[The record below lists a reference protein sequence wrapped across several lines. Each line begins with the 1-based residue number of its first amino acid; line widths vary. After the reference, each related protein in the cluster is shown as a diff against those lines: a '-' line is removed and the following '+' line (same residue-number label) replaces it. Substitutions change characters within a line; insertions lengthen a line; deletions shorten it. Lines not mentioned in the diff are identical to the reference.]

1 MKKLAFSLLAIVIA
15 LLLLEVGARAYEA
28 ALPHRE
34 MPLPLPGRATAEELA
49 GMEAAAAARRKE
61 LPPVRLSADEER
73 GWGLPAG
80 TVGME
85 GGVPVRYNTLGLRG
99 PEVAPRASGEER
111 LLTLGDSSIY
121 GQAVPE
127 DAVFSSVA
135 AVALQKS
142 WNRPVTAVIGGVPG
156 YSSTQA
162 LALLKKLGRRV
173 EPTWVVIGTLWSDVY
188 AGDARQMEE
197 EKNLL
202 HQLAFYRLSVL
213 LLSPWLN
220 PQKVGYMQ
228 GRQDIGGQDGP
239 PPRTSLDDYHKNL
252 TEMVAEA
259 KKIGA
264 RPAFVILP
272 APLDFDKMPP
282 PDVVERYRN
291 QLRELAAQESA
302 PLLDGPLLFEKAGG
316 TVAHFGDQVHPN
328 ANGHQLL
335 GKLLADVIGQQSPV
349 SLPGESP

>member
-1 MKKLAFSLLAIVIA
+1 
-15 LLLLEVGARAYEA
+15 
-28 ALPHRE
+28 
-34 MPLPLPGRATAEELA
+34 
-49 GMEAAAAARRKE
+49 
-61 LPPVRLSADEER
+61 ADEER

-85 GGVPVRYNTLGLRG
+85 GGVPVRYNSLGLRG
-99 PEVAPRASGEER
+99 PEVVPREPGEER

-135 AVALQKS
+135 AVALSKN
-142 WNRPVTAVIGGVPG
+142 WHRPVTAVIGGVPG

-162 LALLKKLGRRV
+162 LALLKKLGQRV
-173 EPTWVVIGTLWSDVY
+173 SPTWVVIGTLWSDVY
-188 AGDARQMEE
+188 AGDARGMED
-197 EKNLL
+197 EKNFLRK
-202 HQLAFYRLSVL
+202 LAFYRVSVQ
-213 LLSPWLN
+213 LLSPWLS

-228 GRQDIGGQDGP
+228 GREDIGGQDGP

-264 RPAFVILP
+264 RPAFIILP
-272 APLDFDKMPP
+272 APMDFDKMPP
-282 PDVVERYRN
+282 PDVVESYRN

-302 PLLDGPLLFEKAGG
+302 PLLDGPALFEKAGG

-328 ANGHQLL
+328 ANGHMLL
-335 GKLLADVIGQQSPV
+335 GTLLADVIGQQSPV
-349 SLPGESP
+349 SLQGSSP